1 MKECVMAQS
10 ASVETVPEDIKR
22 LGFEDAMKELE
33 RIVKDLESGQVK
45 LDEAVKAYERGAAL
59 KKHCEAKL
67 ADARMKVEKIT
78 GSGAN
83 LGLEPVDTE

>member
-1 MKECVMAQS
+1 MAQ
-10 ASVETVPEDIKR
+10 APTADAIPDDIKR
-22 LGFEDAMKELE
+22 LGFEEAMKELE

-59 KKHCEAKL
+59 RRHCEAKL

-78 GSGAN
+78 GSGKS
-83 LGLEPVDTE
+83 LGLATFDAE

>member
-1 MKECVMAQS
+1 MAQ
-10 ASVETVPEDIKR
+10 APTADAIPDDIKR
-22 LGFEDAMKELE
+22 LGFEEAMKELE

-59 KKHCEAKL
+59 RRHCGAKL

-78 GSGAN
+78 GSGKS
-83 LGLEPVDTE
+83 LGLATFDAE